1 MPPRPDAVPPLPDA
15 ATPRSDAVRAA
26 ASLATRSGRRRHGRL
41 LVEGTRAVLDLLEAA
56 RSGDESSG
64 AWHVRAVWVE
74 ASVLARH
81 PHLAE
86 LADPAVLRIAT
97 GEVVATIADAATPQ
111 GVVAVVDIPPRHGAG
126 AVPWDAFGFGA
137 LLVEVQDPGNV
148 GTVVRAA
155 DAAGAAA
162 VALTPGSADVH
173 APKTVRS
180 TAGSLFHLPVV
191 PAVTVA
197 EALTAARARG
207 VRLLGTAADGDAR
220 LDELA
225 EAARAGEGPLA
236 APHLW
241 VLGNEGRG
249 LDTATLDAV
258 DDVVRIPLRGRAE
271 SLNLAMAATLVLFAS
286 ASAA

>member
-1 MPPRPDAVPPLPDA
+1 L
-15 ATPRSDAVRAA
+15 
-26 ASLATRSGRRRHGRL
+26 
-41 LVEGTRAVLDLLEAA
+41 
-56 RSGDESSG
+56 
-64 AWHVRAVWVE
+64 WVE
-74 ASVLARH
+74 EPVLERH
-81 PHLAE
+81 PRLVE
-86 LADPAVLRIAT
+86 LADPAVVRVVT
-97 GEVVATIADAATPQ
+97 GDVVAAIADATTPQ
-111 GVVAVVDIPPRHGAG
+111 GVVAVVDIPLLQGAD
-126 AVPWDAFGFGA
+126 ALPWDAFGFGA

-155 DAAGAAA
+155 DAAGAAG

-191 PAVTVA
+191 PSVTVA
-197 EALTAARARG
+197 EALTSARARG
-207 VRLLGTAADGDAR
+207 IRLLGTAAHGDAR

-225 EAARAGEGPLA
+225 EAARAGDGPLA

-286 ASAA
+286 AAASAT